1 MPNRQEIVAPFCTH
15 CLTVKAETNVTEK
28 MQKKANR

>member
-1 MPNRQEIVAPFCTH
+1 MPNRQEIIAPFYNH
-15 CLTVKAETNVTEK
+15 YLTVKAETNVTEK